1 MPVKTSIANSAAVR
15 GVELTLA
22 RRLAWKAEGE
32 RKVSPAVGIA
42 VAGVA
47 LAVVVMILSVS
58 IMFGFKEEVTRRI
71 IDLDDAITIAGYDS
85 TFVPAEVLSVI
96 DLPADAE
103 VVLHASVPAILKTAD
118 DFMGLELRRNDS
130 LSPADSVVIIS
141 TSTAAKLRLSPGDRV
156 AAYFFINDRL
166 RVRML
171 TVGETYSTGFSEHD
185 DAVGYCAASL
195 PAELGGYP
203 ADRVESIG
211 VRNIPADRIAPLASE
226 IYSRLLT
233 AYYSGQIENSFTIS
247 TVLQT
252 DANFFSWLSLLDTN
266 VIVIIALMGLVA
278 AFTLVSSL
286 FIIILERVRTIGL
299 LKSLGATNPQ
309 IRNIFIMMA
318 ERLVLRGL
326 LIGNATGIS
335 LILLQNAT
343 HAVPLD
349 PTNYYVDFVPVSLS
363 WLSLLWLNAGALAVS
378 WLVLLLPAMI
388 IARIS
393 PATTMRYE

>member
-1 MPVKTSIANSAAVR
+1 MR